1 MLRPSDILS
10 TTVLIPVLLV
20 NLAMLSPNP
29 LDSIYA
35 ITSVAIAKSEKYI
48 CTGVAA
54 SSSPN

>member
-10 TTVLIPVLLV
+10 TTVLIPVLFV

-48 CTGVAA
+48 
-54 SSSPN
+54 